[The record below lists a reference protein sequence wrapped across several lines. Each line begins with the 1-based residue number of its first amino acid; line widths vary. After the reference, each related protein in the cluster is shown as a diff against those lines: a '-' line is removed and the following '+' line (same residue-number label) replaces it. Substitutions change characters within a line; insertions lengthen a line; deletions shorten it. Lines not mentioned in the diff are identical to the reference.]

1 MIFYTS
7 DVSVFGA
14 KVAIVMAAKGIEAE
28 RRDPPGGE
36 GSDEYRKLVPAG
48 TCPALVDGTFVVS
61 ESEVIAEYLEEA
73 YPEPTLMPGEAKLH
87 SQIRFFSRFHDFY
100 IEPPVRTL
108 FRQVD
113 PRIQD
118 MDVVLSAA
126 EQLHH
131 RLAQL
136 DALVKPQPY
145 LATKTLS
152 LADCGFPATLM
163 QADIILE
170 ALGMKPKP
178 TRKIA
183 KWRDTLEAHP
193 AVERVM
199 KSFRPASIAWFE
211 SKLNM
216 LG

>member
-7 DVSVFGA
+7 DISVFGA
-14 KVAIVMAAKGIEAE
+14 KVAIFMAAKGIEAE

-36 GSDEYRKLVPAG
+36 GSDEYKSIVPTG
-48 TCPALVDGTFVVS
+48 TSPALVDGDFVVS

-73 YPEPTLMPGEAKLH
+73 YPEPTLMPGDAKLR
-87 SQIRFFSRFHDFY
+87 SKIRFFSRFHDIY

-118 MDVVLSAA
+118 MDVVLPAA
-126 EQLHH
+126 EHLRY

-136 DALVKPQPY
+136 DALAKPKPY

-178 TRKIA
+178 TRKLT
-183 KWRDTLEAHP
+183 KWRDTLEGHP
-193 AVERVM
+193 AVEGVM
-199 KSFRPASIAWFE
+199 KVFRPASLAWFE

-216 LG
+216 VG